1 MAKAS
6 QISGEERLSLVLESL
21 RSESSVSE
29 LCRKYGI
36 SQTTFYKWRD
46 KFLEGGKRALLN
58 NSNAKG
64 SLAEK
69 AHIEELE
76 RVIGQ
81 QSVEIRVLKKNLNLR

>member
-6 QISGEERLSLVLESL
+6 QLSAEERLSLVLESL
-21 RSESSVSE
+21 RSESSISD
-29 LCRKYGI
+29 LCRKHGI

-46 KFLEGGKRALLN
+46 KFLEGGKQALLAN
-58 NSNAKG
+58 GKPQGSN
-64 SLAEK
+64 AEK